1 MTNPV
6 FDSVQDML
14 AALLPSYPVMCFWPD
29 RIAMTA
35 KRFLDGFP
43 GKVLYA
49 VKCNPDKRVIQTL
62 SRTGVAAFD
71 CASLEEIRF
80 VLFNDDNLRIYKH
93 LL

>member
-1 MTNPV
+1 
-6 FDSVQDML
+6 ML

-49 VKCNPDKRVIQTL
+49 VKCNPHAIVLRALHNAGIRD
-62 SRTGVAAFD
+62 FD
-71 CASLEEIRF
+71 TASLNEIAL
-80 VLFNDDNLRIYKH
+80 VNELFNDVR
-93 LL
+93 